1 LNVEKIMKL
10 VIMAGGRGTRLWPMS
25 RQGMP
30 KQFQKL
36 VSKKTMLQDTF
47 ERLLNIVEAKDIFVS
62 TNKEY
67 AEIVKSQLPEMPPEN
82 IIAEPVGRSTAPCIA
97 LSAAII
103 SARGRNETIGFFP
116 ADHLIRNPENL
127 LEAVK
132 QGEKLLENYPDHLIT
147 FGITPTT
154 PDTGLGYIEKND
166 LLKKI
171 ESIEFYKA
179 KRFVEKPD
187 LKTAQKYLGSGNF
200 YWNSGMFLFKVS
212 TIIEKFK
219 AYVPDIYA
227 RLVKIKSAAGTE
239 NFEAVLKEEFPKM
252 DKVSIDYAVMENE
265 PNVALAPVTSD
276 WSDIGS
282 WTALKDTLIGD
293 KKKHLVKIEGEHLDF
308 DSENLLV
315 YGSDKL
321 ITTIGV
327 KDLIIVDT
335 PDAILICDRNK
346 SQLVSDVVKK
356 LEESGKIKYL

>member
-1 LNVEKIMKL
+1 MKL

-25 RQGMP
+25 RQGKP

-36 VSKKTMLQDTF
+36 VSENTMLQDTYL
-47 ERLLNIVEAKDIFVS
+47 RLRKIVEPADIYVS

-67 AEIVKSQLPEMPPEN
+67 VAEVKKELPEIPAEN

-103 SARGRNETIGFFP
+103 SAKDENATIGFFP
-116 ADHLIRNPENL
+116 ADHLIKNPENL
-127 LEAVK
+127 LKAIE
-132 QGEKLLENYPDHLIT
+132 QGEKLLEKYPDYLIT

-154 PDTGLGYIEKND
+154 PDTGLGYIEKNSI
-166 LLKKI
+166 LGKI
-171 ESIEFYKA
+171 DSVEFYKA

-187 LKTAQKYLGSGNF
+187 FKTAQKYLDSGNF
-200 YWNSGMFLFKVS
+200 YWNSGMFLFKVG

-219 AYVPDIYA
+219 TYVPDIYE
-227 RLVKIKSAAGTE
+227 RLIKIKSAVGSE
-239 NFEAVLKEEFPKM
+239 NFEAVLEEEFPKM
-252 DKVSIDYAVMENE
+252 DKISLDYAVMENE
-265 PNVALAPVTSD
+265 PNVVLVPVTSD
-276 WSDIGS
+276 WSDVGS
-282 WTALKDTLIGD
+282 WTALKDTLIGSG
-293 KKKHLVKIEGEHLDF
+293 KEHLVKIEGEHLDF

-356 LEESGKIKYL
+356 LEESGKIKHL